1 METNIT
7 SVVDPLGGS
16 YYLESLTNELEEL
29 AWDYLKK
36 IEDQGGLVEAIESG
50 WVHQQWRD
58 GMEKQARLIGNG
70 ETSVIGLNCFQ
81 MDEEPYEVP
90 VFRPDPDAAEVQ
102 SAKLEMLRKTRDN
115 EKVKRSLDNLKEA
128 SQKGDNVM
136 PAVIDAVKAS
146 ATLGEI
152 CDVWREIYSIWSDPV
167 MD

>member
-1 METNIT
+1 METHIT

-16 YYLESLTNELEEL
+16 YYVESLTNELEEL
-29 AWDYLKK
+29 ACDYLKK
-36 IEDQGGLVEAIESG
+36 IEYQGGLVEAIEAG

-58 GMEKQARLIGNG
+58 SIEKYARLIGNR
-70 ETSVIGLNCFQ
+70 ETSVVGLNCFQ

-115 EKVKRSLDNLKEA
+115 EKVKRSLDHLKKE
-128 SQKGDNVM
+128 SQGEDNVM

-152 CDVWREIYSIWSDPV
+152 CDVWRELYSIWADPV